1 MLFSSFRFSHWV
13 LRNGV
18 FSEAYE
24 QRVLRISLGPK
35 VQGGLGQ
42 SVYVQLL
49 RFVVPAKLK

>member
-24 QRVLRISLGPK
+24 QRVLRVSLGPK

-49 RFVVPAKLK
+49 RFVVPAKPK